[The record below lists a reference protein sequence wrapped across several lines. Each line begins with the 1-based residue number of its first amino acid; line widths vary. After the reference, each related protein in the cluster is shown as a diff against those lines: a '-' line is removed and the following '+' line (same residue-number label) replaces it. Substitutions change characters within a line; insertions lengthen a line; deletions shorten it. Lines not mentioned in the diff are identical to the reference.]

1 MKTMGPGGTQRP
13 PPGDFVPVRRS
24 PLLSD
29 TTKIYVAQGLRAAAY
44 GFGAVL
50 LSTSLPDRGL
60 SRWQIGLV
68 LGAILAGTAMMSLV
82 VGRFADRIG
91 RRRSYAGL
99 YLLLGLTG
107 VAFAFANSYWL
118 LALTGLTG
126 SLSTE
131 VIESGPFTSIEQA
144 MLAAEAG
151 GSTRTRNFGRYNAVA
166 AACGSLG
173 ALGAGL
179 PHLIAHAPTS
189 SGVSPMLFL
198 VFVPIA
204 LCGSLVAL
212 SLSDRAEPREP
223 RRSTGRLHHSKPVVQ
238 RLAGLFAL
246 DSFAGGLTI
255 SVFVGY
261 WLHTRFHAST
271 GTIGTLFFLLGLFQ
285 TLSFL
290 AATSLARRFGLLRT
304 MVFSHL
310 PSNLL
315 VIAVAFAPNLVAA
328 VVLLVARASLSQMD
342 VPTRQA
348 YVMTLVDPD
357 ERTPAAAYTN
367 TARYV
372 TRPFGPPVA
381 SALSQVTLGLPFVV
395 AGSIK
400 VIYDLTL
407 WGWFRRVPLPEDT
420 DETG

>member
-1 MKTMGPGGTQRP
+1 MTRRDPG
-13 PPGDFVPVRRS
+13 VRALRREHRTRRH
-24 PLLSD
+24 LLGSD
-29 TTKIYVAQGLRAAAY
+29 TTRIYVAQGLRAAAY

-50 LSTSLPDRGL
+50 LSTSLSDRGF
-60 SRWQIGLV
+60 SRWQVGLI
-68 LGAILAGTAMMSLV
+68 LGSILAGTALMSIF
-82 VGRFADRIG
+82 VGRFADRFG
-91 RRRSYAGL
+91 RRRTYAAL
-99 YLLLGLTG
+99 YLLLALTG
-107 VAFAFANSYWL
+107 VSFALVSSPWI

-131 VIESGPFTSIEQA
+131 VIESGPFTSLEQA
-144 MLAAEAG
+144 MIASEAG
-151 GSTRTRNFGRYNAVA
+151 TRTRTRNFGRYNAVA

-179 PHLIAHAPTS
+179 AQLLQARPSVHGA
-189 SGVSPMLFL
+189 SPMLFL
-198 VFVPIA
+198 LFVPIA
-204 LCGSLVAL
+204 LGGSGVAL
-212 SLSDRAEPREP
+212 SLSDAAEPRAVLGP
-223 RRSTGRLHHSKPVVQ
+223 LGRLHQSKSVVQ
-238 RLAGLFAL
+238 RLASLFAL

-261 WLHTRFHAST
+261 WLHTRFLAST
-271 GTIGTLFFLLGLFQ
+271 AAIGTLFFLLGVFQ
-285 TLSFL
+285 TFSFL

-315 VIAVAFAPNLVAA
+315 VVAVAFAPNLKFAIA
-328 VVLLVARASLSQMD
+328 ILVARASLSQMD

-348 YVMTLVDPD
+348 YVMTLVSPD

-367 TARYV
+367 SARYV

-381 SALSQVTLGLPFVV
+381 SALSQVSLGLPFVV

-400 VIYDLTL
+400 VVYDLTL
-407 WGWFRRVPLPEDT
+407 WGWFRRVPLPEELEAT
-420 DETG
+420 

>member
-1 MKTMGPGGTQRP
+1 MT
-13 PPGDFVPVRRS
+13 
-24 PLLSD
+24 D
-29 TTKIYVAQGLRAAAY
+29 TTRIYIAQGLRAAAY
-44 GFGAVL
+44 GFGTVL
-50 LSTSLPDRGL
+50 LSTSLSGRGL
-60 SRWQIGLV
+60 SRWQIGFV
-68 LGAILAGTAMMSLV
+68 LGAVLAGIAIMSLI
-82 VGRFADRIG
+82 VGRFADRLG

-99 YLLLGLTG
+99 YLLLGVTG
-107 VAFAFANSYWL
+107 VAFAFATSYWI
-118 LALTGLTG
+118 LALAGLTG
-126 SLSTE
+126 SLSAE
-131 VIESGPFTSIEQA
+131 VIESGPFTSLEQA
-144 MLAAEAG
+144 MLSDEART
-151 GSTRTRNFGRYNAVA
+151 STRTRNFGRYNAVA

-173 ALGAGL
+173 ALGAGV
-179 PHLIAHAPTS
+179 PHWITHS
-189 SGVSPMLFL
+189 SSSNGESPLLFL

-212 SLSDRAEPREP
+212 SLSDRAEPRHP
-223 RRSTGRLHHSKPVVQ
+223 RRSTGHLRQSKPVVQ

-246 DSFAGGLTI
+246 DSFAGGLTV

-271 GTIGTLFFLLGLFQ
+271 GTVGAIFFFLGLFQ
-285 TLSFL
+285 TFSFL
-290 AATSLARRFGLLRT
+290 AATALARRFGLLRT

-315 VIAVAFAPNLVAA
+315 VVLVAFAPNLICAA
-328 VVLLVARASLSQMD
+328 LLLVARASLSQMD

-348 YVMTLVDPD
+348 YVMTLVSPD

-372 TRPFGPPVA
+372 TRPIGPPVA
-381 SALSQVTLGLPFVV
+381 SALSQVTLGLPFVI

-407 WGWFRRVPLPEDT
+407 WQWFRRVPLPEDSVE
-420 DETG
+420 DQ